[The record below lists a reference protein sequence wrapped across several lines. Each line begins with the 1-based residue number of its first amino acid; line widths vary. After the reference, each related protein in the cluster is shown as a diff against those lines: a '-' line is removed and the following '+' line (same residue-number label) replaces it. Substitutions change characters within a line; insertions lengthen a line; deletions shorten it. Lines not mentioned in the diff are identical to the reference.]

1 MNITRRKMRG
11 GTDPAALENAIK
23 NTTETLE
30 VLKSMQAAPAPA
42 NPADLT
48 DAAAAPTSAPAPAKP
63 AALTDVA
70 ANAPAPANSAALTDA
85 AAAPVT
91 ESSNAPATTVTPATE
106 SSNAPATT
114 VTPAPTS
121 TPAAESTSAPAES
134 SANVSNPVVSDVK
147 PQDKPARFTVVQQT
161 KGSSSEK
168 LNLDGDTSFNNL
180 FLRKQITNIKYN
192 VKNLKKTQN
201 DPINRL
207 VNDNTTI
214 PVATYANIL
223 NAYLDANPGTS
234 PMVFTSP
241 EPVQD
246 GGTKKRKM
254 RRRRMRTKR
263 RNTMKKRNR
272 SH

>member
-85 AAAPVT
+85 AAAPV
-91 ESSNAPATTVTPATE
+91 TE

>member
-1 MNITRRKMRG
+1 MRG
-11 GTDPAALENAIK
+11 GGPVDPVALQNAIK
-23 NTTETLE
+23 NTEETLG
-30 VLKSMQAAPAPA
+30 VLNSMVNATPASSASSPAPTPASETHSEAPASETHSDAPASETHSEAHVVTSEAPA
-42 NPADLT
+42 NPA
-48 DAAAAPTSAPAPAKP
+48 PT
-63 AALTDVA
+63 
-70 ANAPAPANSAALTDA
+70 
-85 AAAPVT
+85 
-91 ESSNAPATTVTPATE
+91 
-106 SSNAPATT
+106 
-114 VTPAPTS
+114 
-121 TPAAESTSAPAES
+121 PAES
-134 SANVSNPVVSDVK
+134 SANVSNTVVSDVK

-161 KGSSSEK
+161 KGGSSSVK
-168 LNLDGDTSFNNL
+168 LNLDGATSFNSL
-180 FLRKQITNIKYN
+180 FLRQQIQNIKYN
-192 VKNLKKTQN
+192 VKNLKKPQN

>member
-11 GTDPAALENAIK
+11 GTDPAALQAAIK

-42 NPADLT
+42 AADAPAVISDSTSAVVTESSTPAVTPAVTAVTPDSTPANPALD
-48 DAAAAPTSAPAPAKP
+48 
-63 AALTDVA
+63 
-70 ANAPAPANSAALTDA
+70 AALTDA
-85 AAAPVT
+85 AAAPAPAT
-91 ESSNAPATTVTPATE
+91 SNAPAA
-106 SSNAPATT
+106 ADDATT

-121 TPAAESTSAPAES
+121 TPAAESTSAPA
-134 SANVSNPVVSDVK
+134 SAANVSDVK
-147 PQDKPARFTVVQQT
+147 PEAKPARFTVVPQT
-161 KGSSSEK
+161 KGSSSVK
-168 LNLDGDTSFNNL
+168 LNLDGATLFNNL
-180 FLRKQITNIKYN
+180 FLKTQITNIKYN
-192 VKNLKKTQN
+192 VKNLKKPQN

-214 PVATYANIL
+214 PVETYAKIL
-223 NAYLDANPGTS
+223 NEYLDANPGTS
-234 PMVFTSP
+234 PMGFTLP
-241 EPVQD
+241 ELF